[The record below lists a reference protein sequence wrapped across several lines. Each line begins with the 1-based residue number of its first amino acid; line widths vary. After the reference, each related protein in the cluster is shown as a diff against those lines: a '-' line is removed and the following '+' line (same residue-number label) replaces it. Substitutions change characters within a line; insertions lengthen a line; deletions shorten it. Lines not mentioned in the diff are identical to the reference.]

1 MESIILAAGRG
12 KRLGLHDKPKCLV
25 TLNDQPLIAY
35 VVAGLS
41 ALATHHTII
50 AGDYREVI
58 TQAVPNHV
66 PSVRVI
72 AHTPY
77 SSGNLQTVLTAE
89 PYIIGDF
96 LLANADHA
104 YPLALIHRIR
114 TFIHHHPD
122 HAIAMCDFD
131 RALSDDDMKLHC
143 TRNASESSRTLTAI
157 SKQLPNPDGGYVGM
171 TYIPNRLRAFYFE
184 TARAVLADEGDSASV
199 ERVLARWID
208 TGIPIS
214 ICDVSGFHWL
224 EVDTPDDLV
233 RAETYMKKHA
243 DEFFHNSYQTK

>member
-50 AGDYREVI
+50 AGDYLEMISPAVSNCLSSVNVI
-58 TQAVPNHV
+58 P
-66 PSVRVI
+66 
-72 AHTPY
+72 HTPY

-89 PYIIGDF
+89 PYIAGDF

-131 RALSDDDMKLHC
+131 RALGDDDMKVHVAQ
-143 TRNASESSRTLTAI
+143 NASGVPNTLTAI

-214 ICDVSGFHWL
+214 ICDVSGFQWL
-224 EVDTPDDLV
+224 EIDTPEDLA
-233 RAETYMKKHA
+233 RAEAHIKKHA